1 MDLESGI
8 WNLEFGTNLSM
19 ICLALIFVFWV
30 FPAFAAQQPI
40 EEKVVVTANAYPVP
54 FENLSRAVAVFT
66 REDIA
71 NLPVRS
77 IADIL
82 AQAAS
87 VDIRSRAPFG
97 MQTDLSVRGSSFS
110 QVLVLV
116 DGMRINDSQTGH
128 HNADIPVPLQDI
140 ERVEVLLG
148 PGSSVYGADAFGGTV
163 NIITRHHPEQVQS
176 SIAAGQDGFVEGSFS
191 AGLEKG
197 RVQQSISISAN
208 RSSGFQYDRD
218 FRSITASA
226 RTNIGNRTSF
236 QISHANKEFG
246 ANGFYGPAPSKEWT
260 DQTLVS
266 FERKFEGS
274 SGAGAVLQAYYR
286 THGDRFLYN
295 IDVPGLFESSHRTH
309 ESVVSA
315 RVRHKVTD
323 AGVLTFGGEVGG
335 DWIISNT
342 LGRHSFARTSLFG
355 EFQWMPGKTA
365 AVYPGLR
372 FDYYSNFGASVNP
385 SLSGS
390 WWILPRLKLRASA
403 GHAFRIPTFTE
414 LYYRDPN
421 HEASSTLKPERAWSE
436 EFGADFIPAK
446 NWLGSLTL
454 FARQEQDVIDWIR
467 TSTGEKWHTANIRN
481 LSTVGAEI
489 GLEHSL
495 GSRARIAAHYTRISI
510 DAGKI
515 DFKSKYVLDY
525 ARDSW
530 SASASFP
537 MRFAFE
543 YQQTASYKRRA
554 DGRSY
559 CLLDGR
565 LERHFRK
572 FTAALELTNMLN
584 SEYQE
589 VIGVDMPGRWFA
601 LSFRT
606 R

>member
-1 MDLESGI
+1 MI
-8 WNLEFGTNLSM
+8 WL
-19 ICLALIFVFWV
+19 ILIFVFSGI
-30 FPAFAAQQPI
+30 PAFAAQQPI

-66 REDIA
+66 REDID
-71 NLPVRS
+71 NLPAHS

-97 MQTDLSVRGSSFS
+97 MQSDLSVRGSSFS

-128 HNADIPVPLQDI
+128 HNADIPVPMQDI

-163 NIITRHHPEQVQS
+163 NIITRHHTEQAQS
-176 SIAAGQDGFVEGSFS
+176 SVAAGQDGFVEGSFS

-197 RVQQSISISAN
+197 RVQQSVSVSAN

-226 RTNIGNRTSF
+226 RTNIGERTSF

-266 FERKFEGS
+266 FERRFERS
-274 SGAGAVLQAYYR
+274 SGAGAVIQAYYR

-315 RVRHKVTD
+315 RVRRKVTD
-323 AGVLTFGGEVGG
+323 TGMLTFGGEAGG
-335 DWIISNT
+335 DWIVSNR

-355 EFQWMPGKTA
+355 EFQWLSGKTA

-436 EFGADFIPAK
+436 EIGADFIPAK

-454 FARQEQDVIDWIR
+454 FSRQERDVIDWIR
-467 TSTGEKWHTANIRN
+467 ASAGEKWHTANIRS
-481 LSTVGAEI
+481 LRTAGAEI

-495 GSRARIAAHYTRISI
+495 GPQARIAVHYTRISI

-537 MRFAFE
+537 LRFAFE

-559 CLLDGR
+559 CILDGR